1 MNVMSTTPMILPRN
15 SPHSGGRSLLKP
27 PEKPPLGKGKERK
40 AGGCRCGNA
49 TACPG
54 MPFKTI
60 NFKKKNW
67 PWIRQWQICVTR
79 ECRNE
84 SYDSFEDMR
93 GGE

>member
-60 NFKKKNW
+60 NFKKIGHGFGSGKSVLLANAVMFL
-67 PWIRQWQICVTR
+67 RQR
-79 ECRNE
+79 EGQ
-84 SYDSFEDMR
+84 F
-93 GGE
+93 

>member
-1 MNVMSTTPMILPRN
+1 
-15 SPHSGGRSLLKP
+15 LLKP

-60 NFKKKNW
+60 NFKKNW
-67 PWIRQWQICVTR
+67 PWIRQWPICVNR
-79 ECRNE
+79 ECNVFKTE
-84 SYDSFEDMR
+84 R
-93 GGE
+93 GPILAAAIGPLACPSRSAGPRKCLNLT

>member
-60 NFKKKNW
+60 NLKKKKLAM
-67 PWIRQWQICVTR
+67 
-79 ECRNE
+79 
-84 SYDSFEDMR
+84 DSAVANLCYSRMPQ
-93 GGE
+93 